1 MSKLDTYDQTLKILA
16 RNHADAFLRL
26 TFPDTSLHLVGTVEN
41 VELILPK
48 RPVDFLHRVEYAGQ
62 DYLFHLEFQLEH
74 ESDFPQRMFS
84 YVGIMTEQFDLPVL
98 AIAIYLRPRV
108 APLPNAYVVT
118 LDDQPVNRFT
128 YPVIK
133 LWEHKEAIR
142 SGQYREL
149 APLLVMLVKDP
160 TEQLLQEERALILQ
174 EPDPQKRADLLALAV
189 AIAEKYYPPGFL
201 WEFFSEEVNQMK
213 ESFFVKQ
220 WMQESLEEGLEQ
232 GIQKGLEQGIQKGL
246 EQGIQKGLEQGIQK
260 GEAQGLEQGKQTQQR
275 TDILD
280 ILAQRFNPPAI
291 RTLRIIRHLEA
302 ITDSERLRDLLLY
315 AALHATDIAD
325 FEQRLASPEAERA
338 DA

>member
-26 TFPDTSLHLVGTVEN
+26 TFPDTPLHLVGTVEN

-48 RPVDFLHRVEYAGQ
+48 HPVDFIHRVAYAGQ

-84 YVGIMTEQFDLPVL
+84 YVGIMTEQFKLPVL

-108 APLPNAYVVT
+108 APLPNAYVVQ
-118 LDDQPVNRFT
+118 LDHQPINRFT

-174 EPDPQKRADLLALAV
+174 EPDLQKRADLLALAV

-220 WMQESLEEGLEQ
+220 WMQESLE
-232 GIQKGLEQGIQKGL
+232 KGLEKG
-246 EQGIQKGLEQGIQK
+246 K
-260 GEAQGLEQGKQTQQR
+260 AQGLEKGKQTQQR
-275 TDILD
+275 ADILD
-280 ILAQRFNPPAI
+280 ILTQRFNPPAI
-291 RTLRIIRHLEA
+291 RSLRIIKHLEA
-302 ITDSERLRDLLLY
+302 ITDPEHLRDLLLY
-315 AALHATDIAD
+315 AALHATDIGD
-325 FEQRLASPEAERA
+325 FEQRLASPEAERVGV
-338 DA
+338 

>member
-16 RNHADAFLRL
+16 RNHAAAFLRL
-26 TFPDTSLHLVGTVEN
+26 SFPDRPLRLVGTVEN

-48 RPVDFLHRVEYAGQ
+48 RPVDFIHRVEYAGQ
-62 DYLFHLEFQLEH
+62 TYLFHLEFQLEH
-74 ESDFPQRMFS
+74 EADFPQRMFS
-84 YVGIMTEQFDLPVL
+84 YVGIMTEQFDMPVL
-98 AIAIYLRPRV
+98 AIAIYLRPRT
-108 APLPNAYVVT
+108 APLPNTYTVQ
-118 LDDQPVNRFT
+118 LDDQPVNQFT

-133 LWEHKEAIR
+133 LWEHQDAIR

-174 EPDPQKRADLLALAV
+174 ESDPQKRADLLALAV

-232 GIQKGLEQGIQKGL
+232 GLEEGI
-246 EQGIQKGLEQGIQK
+246 EK
-260 GEAQGLEQGKQTQQR
+260 GEAQGLEKGKQTQQR
-275 TDILD
+275 ADILD
-280 ILAQRFNPPAI
+280 ILAQRFNPPAT
-291 RTLRIIRHLEA
+291 RYLPIIKQLEA
-302 ITDSERLRDLLLY
+302 ITNPERLRDLLLY
-315 AALHATDIAD
+315 AALHATDIGD

-338 DA
+338 GA